1 MPMQE
6 QTDDLAYVINDL
18 NARIRLLEG
27 KYNLF
32 GERLL
37 IVNKNMIEEYKK
49 TLNKQKA
56 LEEEIKELKMSI
68 ELFKDVIKKMESSL
82 KTFAKKEDLK
92 VLEKYIELWNP
103 VRIVTEEDV
112 VRIISRSKNVQT
124 LYSCFI
130 K

>member
-82 KTFAKKEDLK
+82 KTFAKKEDFK
-92 VLEKYIELWNP
+92 VLEKYINMWNP
-103 VRIVTEEDV
+103 LKFVTEQEV
-112 VRIISRSKNVQT
+112 
-124 LYSCFI
+124 LELI
-130 K
+130 KKKVKKSGRKKR

>member
-1 MPMQE
+1 MPIQE
-6 QTDDLAYVINDL
+6 QTDDLAYIINDL

-49 TLNKQKA
+49 TLNKQRS
-56 LEEEIKELKMSI
+56 LEEEIKELKVSI
-68 ELFKDVIKKMESSL
+68 ELFKDVIKKMEVSL

-103 VRIVTEEDV
+103 IKFVTEEDV
-112 VRIISRSKNVQT
+112 ARMISRSKNG
-124 LYSCFI
+124 
-130 K
+130 